1 MVFLLPYIFF
11 SSQSKSQFSIR
22 KDYNTVVNTM
32 AIDDNNNNSRYR
44 SSTRRTGT
52 GTVQRRRK
60 EDNGGGSGGSGGGG
74 VVGDDATDEP
84 LPPPRRCQ
92 YHNDIIMDLPLSPPP
107 QRYTPPLELTT
118 PTTLSQEVEESNN
131 TDNNNNNNN
140 TEEEEEEKGETV
152 YQNQDIFLRLD
163 EDDDDEK
170 EDEEEEE
177 ESVNEEMT
185 AADDGGSYYPSS
197 KSLSGDEIIRHH
209 EDEYNDGEGGDDEE
223 EGYSSNNSN
232 KNNSG
237 SNSSYNSNSNSNSNT
252 SYRKKGWI
260 GIGLIISL
268 TAAATIGILF
278 WKQTLVLPS
287 QQQQQQRDN
296 NGNTNNG
303 GDDYYGDDDNNGDG
317 SITTT
322 TVLVPTPSPSQSF
335 SPTITFPYDSFDD
348 YFNTLLEIVLLNV
361 DSNSNN
367 NINPYVWT
375 DPTTSQFDA
384 LRFVAYQ
391 DGAIRRSS
399 SNSDDYYYGSKEM
412 ESKLLQRLGLL
423 VLYYETGGEFY
434 WIQDEM
440 TTTTTDV
447 NVNTD
452 YYNYDNNNKQT
463 DYSDTDTDTTEVEL
477 MDWIR
482 PGIDECDWIGIACN
496 ENGYIISLLLKE
508 RNIVGNK
515 FIPSE
520 TLIWLGPHLEILDLS
535 MNNLRGSIPND
546 FLFYNN
552 NSNDDNE
559 NENENEN
566 ENDGITAAVT
576 VVSSFLPKL
585 RILDLS
591 KNELDGTIQED
602 IRYGLP
608 SLQIL
613 KLSDNFL
620 TGPLPLYVNTQVL
633 EELYLDSNNFS
644 GTLPFEQWLFASMT
658 LSSTTTTPTT
668 TTASTS
674 TSTIVEEEDDEDNAN
689 NEWLSSME
697 IAMSID
703 KGESSAEQNNQVKQV
718 GSNDNIMRPTI
729 GMYSNPNSN
738 NNSNN
743 NNSINNDRS
752 SLKVIDFSNNVLTG
766 TIPRTVAFNNNLEVL
781 ALQRNAELTGT
792 IPTEIAVLTSLIQLQ
807 LSDCDLDGRLPLD
820 FLLVMPKL
828 ERLIVAYNRL
838 TGTIPGDIIFTNYR
852 TINRDSSSNAILYS
866 PLHGFNIGDN
876 RMTGT
881 LPTTLGLLRNLSY
894 LQLFGNEFTGEIP
907 TNYLARGRNS
917 SIDDDDND
925 SNNNDYDNIQRLWL
939 HDNPNLFGSM
949 PCPTITD
956 DTDIALLGQQQQ
968 QQESL
973 SSSSLGD
980 GNVAD
985 YKAVNN
991 SEEAPQQQ
999 ESSTIFLD
1007 YASDCS
1013 SNPNIICPC
1022 CNRCF

>member
-1 MVFLLPYIFF
+1 
-11 SSQSKSQFSIR
+11 
-22 KDYNTVVNTM
+22 M
-32 AIDDNNNNSRYR
+32 AR
-44 SSTRRTGT
+44 SSARRTETGT

-60 EDNGGGSGGSGGGG
+60 EDNGGG
-74 VVGDDATDEP
+74 VVGDVGTDEP

-92 YHNDIIMDLPLSPPP
+92 HHNDIIMDLPLSPPP
-107 QRYTPPLELTT
+107 PQRYTPPLVLT
-118 PTTLSQEVEESNN
+118 NN
-131 TDNNNNNNN
+131 DG
-140 TEEEEEEKGETV
+140 EEEDTE
-152 YQNQDIFLRLD
+152 YQNQDVFIRLDDDNDVYHDKDEKEMEHQNQDFFLRLD
-163 EDDDDEK
+163 EDDDDDEK

-177 ESVNEEMT
+177 ESVEEEMT
-185 AADDGGSYYPSS
+185 DDNDDDDDDDGGDYYPSS
-197 KSLSGDEIIRHH
+197 KTLSGGDEIIIRHH
-209 EDEYNDGEGGDDEE
+209 EDEYNDGEGRGDDEE

-232 KNNSG
+232 KNSNSNNS
-237 SNSSYNSNSNSNSNT
+237 SNSSNSSNNSTNNT
-252 SYRKKGWI
+252 LSYRKKGWI
-260 GIGLIISL
+260 GIGLIIL
-268 TAAATIGILF
+268 FTAAATVGILF
-278 WKQTLVLPS
+278 WKQ

-296 NGNTNNG
+296 ANESNNNG
-303 GDDYYGDDDNNGDG
+303 SNNGDDDYNGDDG

-348 YFNTLLEIVLLNV
+348 YFNTLLQIVLRNV
-361 DSNSNN
+361 DSNN
-367 NINPYVWT
+367 NINDPYVWT

-391 DGAIRRSS
+391 DGSIRSS
-399 SNSDDYYYGSKEM
+399 SDEYDDYYYGSKEM

-423 VLYYETGGEFY
+423 VLYYDTGGEFY
-434 WIQDEM
+434 WIQDELQ
-440 TTTTTDV
+440 TTTTDNV

-463 DYSDTDTDTTEVEL
+463 DYSDTDSDITEVEFI
-477 MDWIR
+477 DWIR

-644 GTLPFEQWLFASMT
+644 GTLPFEQWLFASSIEILNNNNKPMMT
-658 LSSTTTTPTT
+658 SSTPTTTTPTT
-668 TTASTS
+668 TP
-674 TSTIVEEEDDEDNAN
+674 TSTIVEDEDADNAN

-697 IAMSID
+697 ITMSID
-703 KGESSAEQNNQVKQV
+703 KGETSAEQNNQVKQV
-718 GSNDNIMRPTI
+718 GSNDNMRPTI
-729 GMYSNPNSN
+729 GSYSNPNN
-738 NNSNN
+738 NNSYNN
-743 NNSINNDRS
+743 INNDRS
-752 SLKVIDFSNNVLTG
+752 SLKVIDFSNNILTG

-807 LSDCDLDGRLPLD
+807 LSDCDLDGRLPLE

-852 TINRDSSSNAILYS
+852 TINNDNNNDSSSNAILYP

-894 LQLFGNEFTGEIP
+894 LQLFGNEFNGEIP
-907 TNYLARGRNS
+907 TNYLLRGRNS
-917 SIDDDDND
+917 SIDDNDNDNDNDND

-949 PCPTITD
+949 PCPT
-956 DTDIALLGQQQQ
+956 DTDVATLGQQK
-968 QQESL
+968 QESL

-991 SEEAPQQQ
+991 SEEAQQQ
-999 ESSTIFLD
+999 HESSTIFLD